1 MSSALSLCR
10 VLFLAALAMGLMA
23 SRDAAHAA
31 NTQLPGKLLIIKSGK
46 LTKFISKPN
55 PTPFPT
61 PSPGGSGDPTTVD
74 ASFSVVDE
82 ADNTRTF
89 FADLPKAKWQG
100 LGNPDGIKGYKY
112 KGDGVPADP
121 CKIVIVKAT
130 VIKAVCKDDQLLEP
144 PLAGPPVVKLR
155 LGTESYGARF
165 STPIKNQFGLY
176 KASSAPTCTPPGSCC
191 GGFGFHA
198 FTTANAAGDCG
209 DVIDYDGAPANAS
222 PDLFCSGLFFGG
234 GGNSVPLPLTFP
246 GQEQTVT
253 ALTSCVGQ
261 SATLG
266 PTTSTD
272 TTSNRNCSAA
282 GCFFGPPV
290 AFPNAATTPISV
302 CVLFSVSGT
311 ASGTLDCTTGAQSLD
326 LPLDSRVFL
335 TGDGVTDPM
344 GTIPGIQPCPICS
357 GGACI
362 GGPNNAMSCVPATGD
377 GSTTYDCPPDPFYDI
392 GTVPLAFALSSGTVS
407 WTATVATN
415 DTGATASFQTRV
427 FSGFCRDADFTGC
440 FKGNPSCSGYT
451 PGAQKCWEN
460 GMAVGAACSQP
471 YESCEQRDHGA
482 FGPGGGAAKTITAFG
497 EPQDGILCGAS
508 TGVLASVFGIPPTFE
523 PTVDAAADFPG
534 PAAVTLPVVGALCG
548 TASTCPLS
556 GP

>member
-1 MSSALSLCR
+1 M
-10 VLFLAALAMGLMA
+10 
-23 SRDAAHAA
+23 
-31 NTQLPGKLLIIKSGK
+31 
-46 LTKFISKPN
+46 
-55 PTPFPT
+55 
-61 PSPGGSGDPTTVD
+61 
-74 ASFSVVDE
+74 
-82 ADNTRTF
+82 
-89 FADLPKAKWQG
+89 
-100 LGNPDGIKGYKY
+100 
-112 KGDGVPADP
+112 
-121 CKIVIVKAT
+121 IVKGT
-130 VIKAVCKDDQLLEP
+130 VIKAVCKDDQLLDP
-144 PLAGPPVVKLR
+144 PFVGLPVVKLR
-155 LGTESYGARF
+155 LGTESYSVRF
-165 STPIKNQFGLY
+165 AGTILKNQFGLF
-176 KASSAPTCTPPGSCC
+176 KASGAPQCTPPGSCC

-209 DVIDYDGAPANAS
+209 DVIDFSGNPGSPN
-222 PDLFCSGLFFGG
+222 PDLLCSGLYFGG
-234 GGNSVPLPLTFP
+234 GVNSVPLPLTFP

-253 ALTSCVGQ
+253 ALTSCTGQ

-266 PTTSTD
+266 ATTSTD
-272 TTSNRNCSAA
+272 TTSNRNCSAI
-282 GCFFGPPV
+282 GCLFGPPV
-290 AFPNAATTPISV
+290 PLPNALTTPISV
-302 CVLFSVSGT
+302 CVLFSVSG
-311 ASGTLDCTTGAQSLD
+311 AVSGTLDCDTGAQSLS

-335 TGDGVTDPM
+335 TGDGVTDPS

-357 GGACI
+357 GGTCI
-362 GGPNNAMSCVPATGD
+362 GGPNNAMSCAPATGD
-377 GSTTYDCPPDPFYDI
+377 GSTTHDCPPAPFYDI

-440 FKGNPSCSGYT
+440 FKGDPNGMCPVSS
-451 PGAQKCWEN
+451 PGAQRCWEN
-460 GMAVGAACSQP
+460 GMAVGPACSGTF
-471 YESCEQRDHGA
+471 ESCEQRDNGA

-523 PTVDAAADFPG
+523 PSVDAAANVPG